1 MTPIN
6 RRRFLAGAG
15 TAAVGTAAAS
25 AGLASTASGA
35 ANPTPGEIV
44 AGQGLLDRVPFDGR
58 YQAGILTPRQDQITI
73 VALDSLAPS
82 RSALALVLQ
91 ELTGRM
97 RALATGGPAA
107 QAPLD
112 APPPDSG
119 TIGPVILPDQLTI
132 TVAFGPSLFDA
143 RYGLAAQRPPGL
155 IEMPRFTNDE
165 IDPARAGGDLLLQI
179 CANHRDTVVH
189 AFREIMRVLDGSFAI
204 RWTLDGFV
212 GENRGPSARSSTR
225 NLFAFRD
232 GTANPDVTDSALMHR
247 LVWVNPG
254 QGPAWAVDGTF
265 QVIRTIRM
273 HVEFWDRVGLEEQQ
287 TMIGRVRTTGA
298 PLGGTNE
305 FENPRYDLD
314 PHGRRIPLNAH
325 IRLANPRTNATA
337 NRRILRRSYSYHR
350 GIDAAGTLDQGLL
363 FVAFNQDP
371 ARQYAVIQKKLSI
384 EPMIDYITP
393 VGGGYYFAPP
403 GTGGP
408 RGWLG
413 ESLFAT

>member
-1 MTPIN
+1 MTRIN

-15 TAAVGTAAAS
+15 TAAAS
-25 AGLASTASGA
+25 VGLASTAAGA
-35 ANPTPGEIV
+35 SNPTPGEIV
-44 AGQGLLDRVPFDGR
+44 ASQGMLDSVPFDGR
-58 YQAGILTPRQDQITI
+58 YQAGILTPRQDQATI
-73 VALDSLAPS
+73 VALDSLAPN
-82 RSALALVLQ
+82 RAAVALALQ
-91 ELTGRM
+91 ELTSRL
-97 RALATGGPAA
+97 RELTTGGPAA

-119 TIGPVILPDQLTI
+119 TIGPVILPDRLTA
-132 TVAFGPSLFDA
+132 TVAFGASLFDG
-143 RYGLAAQRPPGL
+143 RYGLAGQRPPGL
-155 IEMPRFTNDE
+155 ISMPRFPNDD

-179 CANHRDTVVH
+179 CASHRDTVVH
-189 AFREIMRVLDGSFAI
+189 AFREVMRVLDGAFAV
-204 RWTLDGFV
+204 RWTVDGFL
-212 GENRGPSARSSTR
+212 GENRGPTVRSSTR

-232 GTANPDVTDSALMHR
+232 GTGNPDASDTALMHR

-254 QGPAWAVDGTF
+254 QGPAWSVDGTF
-265 QVIRTIRM
+265 QIIRTIRM

-287 TMIGRVRTTGA
+287 TMIGRIRTSGA

-305 FENPRYDLD
+305 FEDPRYDLD
-314 PHGRRIPLNAH
+314 PRGERIPLDAH
-325 IRLANPRTNATA
+325 IRLANPRTKATA

-350 GIDAAGTLDQGLL
+350 GVDAAGTIDEGLL

-371 ARQYAVIQKKLSI
+371 ARQYAVIQKRLSI

-393 VGGGYYFAPP
+393 VGGGYFFAPP